1 MDAAKPESD
10 LLLRLLS
17 ATELR
22 SRVIASNIANQNT
35 PGYTREEV
43 RFEELLRDAMRRG
56 ATADRVA
63 EVDPRVVKDL
73 TTPARQDGNNVSL
86 ELELNALR
94 ENRMLFETYTS
105 LLDARGTLKKIAL
118 GAG

>member
-1 MDAAKPESD
+1 MDAAKPQGD

-22 SRVIASNIANQNT
+22 SRVIAANIANQNT

-43 RFEELLRDAMRRG
+43 RFEDMLRDAMRRG
-56 ATADRVA
+56 ASADDISKLA
-63 EVDPRVVKDL
+63 PEVVKDL
-73 TTPARQDGNNVSL
+73 ATPARQDGNNVNL

-94 ENRMLFETYTS
+94 ENRVLFETYSTI
-105 LLDARGTLKKIAL
+105 LDARGRLQKIAL
-118 GAG
+118 GAA